1 MDISSEITRISDA
14 TFDKRVDDIANDK
27 DEAAS
32 KFEAL
37 LATMLVKE
45 LRKGLGKGLFGE
57 GAGSDIYSGWFD
69 SHIGEAL
76 SRDGG
81 LDLEGIIRVGID
93 SKIAEAEE
101 GQESK

>member
-1 MDISSEITRISDA
+1 MDISSEISQITETA
-14 TFDKRVDDIANDK
+14 FDKRVDDLSADK
-27 DEAAS
+27 DNAAN
-32 KFEAL
+32 KFEEL

-57 GAGSDIYSGWFD
+57 GAGSDIYAGWFD

-76 SRDGG
+76 ARDGG

-93 SKIAEAEE
+93 SKIAAVEKSEEA
-101 GQESK
+101 Q